1 MKPKDP
7 FFFTRIEQSKNFF
20 FGNSNEGRE
29 RGLFGAD
36 SVVERAAWAAL
47 KPNIKTINNNKEK
60 KNFFYLLF
68 VKKTEF
74 EVEKNLSGDLDQLN
88 QSNVLAKAGTRA
100 LSESHSVTF
109 ELVGLDRIHPTFR
122 LELKSILAPKF
133 LVGVDTPSRHANGSV
148 LGKELV
154 TDSTSASRNSAGK
167 RETSRRVEA
176 KGFLD
181 NSKEERNLRKIVP
194 GGFGS
199 VEVNKRLHELLV
211 DSRSAAKIDDD
222 VTKSDR
228 CSVRCSQTRNRSVSV
243 HKRTQ
248 GGWCNYMKI

>member
-1 MKPKDP
+1 MKHETERP
-7 FFFTRIEQSKNFF
+7 FFTKNRTKQKLFF
-20 FGNSNEGRE
+20 RNSNEGRE

-47 KPNIKTINNNKEK
+47 EPNIKTVNNNKEK

-74 EVEKNLSGDLDQLN
+74 EVKKNLSGDLDQLN

-100 LSESHSVTF
+100 LSEGHSVTF
-109 ELVGLDRIHPTFR
+109 EFVGLGRVHPTFR
-122 LELKSILAPKF
+122 LELKSVLAPKF
-133 LVGVDTPSRHANGSV
+133 LVGVDTPSRHTNGSV

-154 TDSTSASRNSAGK
+154 TNGTSTRRNSAGK

-181 NSKEERNLRKIVP
+181 NSHEERNLGKIVP

-211 DSRSAAKIDDD
+211 DSRSTAKIDDD

-228 CSVRCSQTRNRSVSV
+228 CRVRCSQTRNRSVSV
-243 HKRTQ
+243 YERT
-248 GGWCNYMKI
+248 